1 MKLIYTLLVVIP
13 LLLVISFVFYMVAS
27 MDGAMFGTPEAEID
41 NIISE
46 KMKSII
52 TQGDEESGG
61 MASGHVGD
69 AFEKVQFGLKLVP
82 NMDQASFLLKMMQ
95 MVGGSETGYTGL
107 ESYVDYDDEG
117 LGDYSNYPHFF
128 EWNGAQHMAFP
139 NFSFDLDH
147 IPMGDSVN
155 MCLGLSWTTLKKKS
169 QYDKYLD
176 VRGFEDCQ
184 QAVSGRSQWEADYPN
199 KGLNFKLWDQHMAR
213 GDTNC

>member
-1 MKLIYTLLVVIP
+1 
-13 LLLVISFVFYMVAS
+13 
-27 MDGAMFGTPEAEID
+27 MDGAMFGTPEDEID

-52 TQGDEESGG
+52 TQADEESGG

-69 AFEKVQFGLKLVP
+69 SFEKVQLGLKLVP

-95 MVGGSETGYTGL
+95 MVGGSESGYTGL
-107 ESYVDYDDEG
+107 ESYVEYDDEAI
-117 LGDYSNYPHFF
+117 GDYGNYPHFF
-128 EWNGAQHMAFP
+128 EWNGAQHLAFP

-184 QAVSGRSQWEADYPN
+184 
-199 KGLNFKLWDQHMAR
+199 
-213 GDTNC
+213 